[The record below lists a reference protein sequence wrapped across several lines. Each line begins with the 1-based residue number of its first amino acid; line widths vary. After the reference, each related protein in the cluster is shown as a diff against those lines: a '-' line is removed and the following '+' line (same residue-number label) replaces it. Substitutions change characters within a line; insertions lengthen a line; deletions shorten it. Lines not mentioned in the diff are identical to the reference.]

1 VAEAAAVATERAPA
15 ASVCIWAPLKDLE
28 TLDSLIRALEPLG
41 ARLLVAE
48 ARLRPLTEPMRMNGC
63 ALALLNAP
71 TELEPDLLTIVR
83 WTAERLGDP
92 GAQGRVWRP

>member
-1 VAEAAAVATERAPA
+1 
-15 ASVCIWAPLKDLE
+15 
-28 TLDSLIRALEPLG
+28 
-41 ARLLVAE
+41 
-48 ARLRPLTEPMRMNGC
+48 MRMNGC